1 VEGGIGVDIVLG
13 PAQVTRSHIESP
25 VGPSGGATGGSIGM
39 RIRGRPTVSIERCVI
54 RASTV
59 EGPSALSS
67 YGIYVVGEPTRVEIR
82 YNTIASGDVVG
93 GTLSAGAFVAAL
105 SAEVVLHANQ
115 ITAGS
120 VDGGLA
126 FSDGVEIQFGYVTLI
141 GNVIRSGPATG
152 GGPSISAGVHTHNY
166 TPFPVIVGN
175 TIASG
180 IADFSQALEFE
191 GGATVVDNALVG
203 ANTAMLSAVTTRSV
217 ALWNNDL
224 FCVIPGCA
232 PLTVYGGFGFDVDQA
247 NACEWPGCA
256 AAGGN
261 IAAYPGFIGDDPHL
275 PAGSPCVDTGVDPSP
290 WTDEPFVVLDIDGNV
305 RPQWFGWDIGAD
317 ERME

>member
-1 VEGGIGVDIVLG
+1 
-13 PAQVTRSHIESP
+13 
-25 VGPSGGATGGSIGM
+25 
-39 RIRGRPTVSIERCVI
+39 
-54 RASTV
+54 
-59 EGPSALSS
+59 
-67 YGIYVVGEPTRVEIR
+67 
-82 YNTIASGDVVG
+82 
-93 GTLSAGAFVAAL
+93 
-105 SAEVVLHANQ
+105 
-115 ITAGS
+115 
-120 VDGGLA
+120 
-126 FSDGVEIQFGYVTLI
+126 
-141 GNVIRSGPATG
+141 
-152 GGPSISAGVHTHNY
+152 
-166 TPFPVIVGN
+166 
-175 TIASG
+175 
-180 IADFSQALEFE
+180 
-191 GGATVVDNALVG
+191 
-203 ANTAMLSAVTTRSV
+203 V